1 MQAARVQAA
10 HARLPPQ
17 PLRPPAPPPPTPTP
31 PRPNADLC
39 NIIFVPASPH
49 PVSSAMSARDAAAAE
64 RDDAQRRLAETQA
77 RQKSRVAEQRTKV
90 SDLERQLIDARA
102 ALMRTEAEASRLA
115 IDTTDAAAEMEAER
129 DGAAAALTAEKERA
143 DAADAAAARYD
154 TKSLEAIVEYLAPK
168 DGPARARAGAL
179 LKIKSLN
186 ALPSSE
192 AAMNEE
198 SERNKQYGRAA
209 VVCFDGLMLHAAGG
223 DEQRIVILE
232 AAVEAHLEKKSR
244 KRPRADDEPPRPPI
258 EPFLHSIA
266 LMWRN
271 AKRIRDYV
279 GARQALSL
287 LLLPR
292 EKRTR
297 RWTHGDIIDLVS
309 EVRPVNEGDRVL
321 VNRGKNSRGVG
332 EVTARNVDGDG
343 NVTFHIGPVDVPP
356 RSRASCLVMT
366 NVPADHVEHVES
378 LICRPGEVSTPRRTR
393 TPAHVARART

>member
-1 MQAARVQAA
+1 M
-10 HARLPPQ
+10 
-17 PLRPPAPPPPTPTP
+17 
-31 PRPNADLC
+31 D
-39 NIIFVPASPH
+39 
-49 PVSSAMSARDAAAAE
+49 
-64 RDDAQRRLAETQA
+64 
-77 RQKSRVAEQRTKV
+77 
-90 SDLERQLIDARA
+90 
-102 ALMRTEAEASRLA
+102 
-115 IDTTDAAAEMEAER
+115 AER
-129 DGAAAALTAEKERA
+129 DGAAAALIAQKERA
-143 DAADAAAARYD
+143 DAADAGAARYD
-154 TKSLEAIVEYLAPK
+154 AKYLGAIVEYLAPK

-232 AAVEAHLEKKSR
+232 AAVEAHIEKKSR
-244 KRPRADDEPPRPPI
+244 KRPRADDKPPRPPI

-271 AKRIRDYV
+271 AKKDLRLCRSATSAFIV
-279 GARQALSL
+279 TPTAR
-287 LLLPR
+287 
-292 EKRTR
+292 KKTR
-297 RWTHGDIIDLVS
+297 RWTHGDIVGLVS

-321 VNRGKNSRGVG
+321 VNRGENSRGVG
-332 EVTARNVDGDG
+332 DVTACNVDGNG
-343 NVTFHIGPVDVPP
+343 KVTFHIGPVDTPP
-356 RSRASCLVMT
+356 RSRTSCLVMK

-393 TPAHVARART
+393 TPAHVARSPHRSFPPSGEESPMFLRERCAP